1 MQFHLTNH
9 RPKICLLCGSLF
21 NNSNDFFEHIQYE
34 HKPQGAMA
42 CRKYVMVLII
52 INIISN

>member
-34 HKPQGAMA
+34 HKPPGAMA
-42 CRKYVMVLII
+42 CRKYVI
-52 INIISN
+52 